1 MTVMTDSLPQAPVVP
16 SNDAYFDAIV
26 RQDVN
31 ALKEIV
37 AADPQDYLAQ
47 FSLATAYENLGFIPE
62 AQAIYQLLV
71 EEDGNGFYGT
81 SAHNS
86 LAAITRP
93 ADLSPRVTGVPLAPS
108 PKSVVPPAPT
118 VFGFLGGSD
127 KKLRHELS
135 QLLGIFHQAEADWL
149 TQLQSGAWQDTQVLS
164 LVDYLQGLGLE
175 VQTLTQQIADLEA
188 QRQTE
193 AQQQKQE
200 RLKMQESVINLLLDI
215 EGAQRGDLTV
225 RAKVD
230 EGEMGSIADAFNA
243 TVRSLREIVL
253 QVQAAANQVQVAALS
268 SETSVQRL
276 ATEARTQAEAITNT
290 LDSVSDITTSIQNV
304 AQSAQEAAQIARQA
318 RESAQVGDQTMDS
331 TVDSME
337 NIRTSVA
344 ETSKRM
350 KRLAES
356 SQEVS
361 KIVNII
367 SGISEKTNLLA
378 FNASIEAAR
387 AGENGQGFR
396 VVADEVRRLAERVTD
411 SAKEIEQLVTGIQ
424 QETADVLLQMET
436 STSQVVKGTQ
446 LVAQTKDTLQ
456 SLAAI
461 SQKIDAFLET
471 ISTSTVSQTE
481 AALVV
486 NETIQE
492 VATIAK
498 TTSSE
503 SEGVASSMQALVA
516 VAEQLQNTVSRF
528 QVE

>member
-1 MTVMTDSLPQAPVVP
+1 MTLSPETLPASIPGLP
-16 SNDAYFDAIV
+16 SNDVYFDAIV
-26 RQDVN
+26 RQDISV
-31 ALKEIV
+31 LKDIV

-47 FSLATAYENLGFIPE
+47 FSLATAYENLGLVNE
-62 AQAIYQLLV
+62 ARQIYELLV
-71 EEDGNGFYGT
+71 AQDGSGFYGT
-81 SAHNS
+81 SAQNS
-86 LAAITRP
+86 LAALDGEVS
-93 ADLSPRVTGVPLAPS
+93 AFVSPPTPQSISA
-108 PKSVVPPAPT
+108 PAPT
-118 VFGFLGGSD
+118 VFNFLGGSD

-135 QLLGIFHQAEADWL
+135 HLLEIFQTHSEDWL
-149 TQLQSGAWQDTQVLS
+149 EPLQSQAWQDGQVLG
-164 LVDYLQGLGLE
+164 LVNLLGGLG
-175 VQTLTQQIADLEA
+175 QTIQSLTQKVNDLETQS
-188 QRQTE
+188 QRKALE
-193 AQQQKQE
+193 QKQE
-200 RLKMQESVINLLLDI
+200 RLKMQEAVINLLLDI

-253 QVQAAANQVQVAALS
+253 QVQAAANQVQVAALT

-276 ATEARTQAEAITNT
+276 AEEARTQADAIANT
-290 LDSVSDITTSIQNV
+290 LDSVGDITQSIQSV

-424 QETADVLLQMET
+424 QETADVLRQMET

-446 LVAQTKDTLQ
+446 LVAETKNTLQ

-481 AALVV
+481 AAVVV

-492 VATIAK
+492 IAVIAQ

-503 SEGVASSMQALVA
+503 SVGVAGAMQALVS
-516 VAEQLQNTVSRF
+516 VAQELQNTVSRF